1 MKSLFNPVYWLLAA
15 VGVLFIALSLT
26 TVYAADATSLS
37 KMQNEMLSLTGQL
50 NENCSATLIHS
61 KRDDK
66 SGEVSTIFLTAKH
79 CVVGNKTDMVIDL
92 PVYQGNRIVKKDRY
106 IARVRGEY
114 FDGDLALVELRDKQT
129 FFAKVAK
136 ISGDK
141 PALFMGEDVWTVGY
155 PLAMSLT
162 ITKGLFGAIETS
174 NYDKPGAE
182 YFRATP
188 DIAGGNSGGAMY
200 HMDAKGDYALLGVTA
215 ARARSDSFIG
225 LYTPIEVI
233 HKYLS
238 VALPEAVAAGK

>member
-1 MKSLFNPVYWLLAA
+1 MKRFLVYWVLAT
-15 VGVLFIALSLT
+15 VGALFIALSLS
-26 TVYAADATSLS
+26 TVYAADAPSLS
-37 KMQNEMLSLTGQL
+37 KIQSEMLGLTGQL
-50 NENCSATLIHS
+50 NGNCSATLIHS
-61 KRDDK
+61 KRDDVT
-66 SGEVSTIFLTAKH
+66 GEVSTVFLTAKH
-79 CVVGNKTDMVIDL
+79 CVTGNKTDMNVDL

-106 IARVRGEY
+106 IARLRGEY
-114 FDGDLALVELRDKQT
+114 FDGDLALVELRDRQT

-136 ISGDK
+136 ISPDK

-155 PLAMSLT
+155 PLGMSLT

-174 NYDKPGAE
+174 DYDKPGAE

-200 HMDAKGDYALLGVTA
+200 HMDAKGDYVLLGVTS

-233 HKYLS
+233 HKYLK
-238 VALPEAVAAGK
+238 VALPEAVAAVK